1 MVIPHMGQTERYTRG
16 LEEHTLIDA
25 DVHLR
30 ISIEQVA
37 PYLEQPYKGKAEQ
50 GVKPSDAWDRY
61 KSGRIERR
69 NHFDT
74 AEAIREDLC
83 DGLSVD
89 HPIINPSLSFLP
101 RIPQTDY
108 AVALMRAYNDN
119 LMDIL
124 DQDDDFYGLIHLAMQ
139 APEQAVEEIE
149 RLGDEPQIVGVYII
163 SMGSEVPLG
172 DPRYHGVY
180 EAARDKGLTIT
191 YHPHAGVTK
200 VDFPKQNYGFNEYV
214 SINTLGFMWG
224 QMQTIVSLLEQGVP
238 VKYPDLDFVFLEG
251 GPGWVPGLMFRLNKK
266 YAARRDE
273 MPALE
278 KTPEEYMRDFYYA
291 SQPLGEPVN
300 HEDMGHLL
308 DALDA
313 PNTLMFA
320 SDYPHWDFDNPSDLF
335 KHLRTKYSHD
345 EQKQILGGNAAEAYN
360 LSI

>member
-1 MVIPHMGQTERYTRG
+1 MSQQKRFPST
-16 LEEHTLIDA
+16 LEEHMVVDT

-30 ISIEQVA
+30 ISLEQIA
-37 PYLEQPYKGKAEQ
+37 PYLDQPHKRKAEH

-69 NHFDT
+69 GYFDT
-74 AEAIREDLC
+74 AEAVREDLC

-89 HPIINPSLSFLP
+89 HPILNPSLAFLP
-101 RIPQTDY
+101 RIPQQDY
-108 AVALMRAYNDN
+108 AIALMQAYNDY
-119 LMDIL
+119 LMEVL
-124 DQDDDFYGLIHLAMQ
+124 DEDDDFYGLIHLAMKD
-139 APEQAVEEIE
+139 PELAVEEIE
-149 RLGDEPQIVGVYII
+149 RLGDESQIVGVYIV

-172 DPRYHGVY
+172 DPRYDMVY
-180 EAARDKGLTIT
+180 EAADKHNLTMT

-238 VKYPDLDFVFLEG
+238 VKYPDLNFAFLEG

-278 KTPEEYMRDFYYA
+278 KPPEEYMREFHYA

-300 HEDMGHLL
+300 HENMSYLL

-320 SDYPHWDFDNPSDLF
+320 SDYPHWDFDNPSNLF
-335 KHLRTKYSHD
+335 KYLNSKYST
-345 EQKQILGGNAAEAYN
+345 EEREQILSGNAIEAYN
-360 LSI
+360 LNI